1 MVSLIANDKW
11 IKLKLQYVV
20 SYNKRRATKT
30 ALFIN
35 ILEKREGS
43 NGDIKFASAT
53 FQLVEAPKCKTS
65 LSLKISFHYNFTNI
79 TCLKKF
85 HFLNNKILLSSS
97 QKFLNLT

>member
-43 NGDIKFASAT
+43 NGDIKFASVT
-53 FQLVEAPKCKTS
+53 FQLVKA
-65 LSLKISFHYNFTNI
+65 H
-79 TCLKKF
+79 KF
-85 HFLNNKILLSSS
+85 KVNVK
-97 QKFLNLT
+97 QV